1 VIQTA
6 ATYQLREAS
15 QALKAGYEKV
25 SAGTEDTL
33 CEAGLGLARLSES
46 IAQQTQW
53 HLGAHRSEVVR
64 LAQAVTLKAQA
75 GLQAAGRDLNYHK
88 AQAGRD
94 ATRLLMKAADD
105 LNCDLAAVAGGA
117 GDLVEAALK
126 EIEASTRLVIGLG
139 PQATLRRGF
148 AIARDDE
155 GRPVTSREEAVQ
167 LPSFQVQ
174 FHDGMVP
181 VSNQDHEGGAGR

>member
-1 VIQTA
+1 MA
-6 ATYQLREAS
+6 
-15 QALKAGYEKV
+15 
-25 SAGTEDTL
+25 
-33 CEAGLGLARLSES
+33 
-46 IAQQTQW
+46 
-53 HLGAHRSEVVR
+53 EVER

-75 GLQAAGRDLNYHK
+75 GLQAAGRDLDHLK
-88 AQAGRD
+88 TQAGRD
-94 ATRLLMKAADD
+94 ATRLVTQAVDSLE
-105 LNCDLAAVAGGA
+105 CDLASVAVGA
-117 GDLVEAALK
+117 GSLVEAARK
-126 EIEASTRLVIGLG
+126 EIEASTRMVVGLG

-181 VSNQDHEGGAGR
+181 VSSKHDEGGAGR